1 MSTISISATVAL
13 VCFFFMRL
21 SCGRSDNRRTMV
33 LLLTSIGM
41 LVFTWRVQA
50 EISGLIPKAIA
61 IFQCGLGTTL
71 VIVISDRIFYSNLK
85 RS

>member
-1 MSTISISATVAL
+1 
-13 VCFFFMRL
+13 
-21 SCGRSDNRRTMV
+21 MV